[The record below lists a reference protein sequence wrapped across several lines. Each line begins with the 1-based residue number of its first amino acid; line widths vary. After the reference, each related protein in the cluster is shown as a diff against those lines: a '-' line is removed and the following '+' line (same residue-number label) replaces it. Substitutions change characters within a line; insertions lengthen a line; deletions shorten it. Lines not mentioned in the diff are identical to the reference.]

1 MGICHPMKNEKNCFT
16 SHQIS
21 VGYSPPRKERSHLQI
36 HSKMSLLWNPYGD
49 LHVDSDFEKDQFVD
63 LRNYYS
69 SLWDYY
75 NHDLCLEITILYIP
89 KIVKENLFL
98 TCIKLLKCT
107 SWRYSLTS
115 VFFWWVR
122 RRMSH
127 GLLDVFVTQLGSNV
141 GQGTCGAHHSCYF
154 RGVKRNLKIVNTW
167 NSTRIIRVKRNLKII
182 NTWNSTRSIHDE
194 LWTKT
199 KNRAVPQPQKD

>member
-36 HSKMSLLWNPYGD
+36 HSKMSLVWNPYGD

-89 KIVKENLFL
+89 RIVKENLFL

-115 VFFWWVR
+115 VFFWWLSRHSVKGPI
-122 RRMSH
+122 RMVSLAGQPQSLSLGTEH
-127 GLLDVFVTQLGSNV
+127 GLVQSPLKTRQCHFV
-141 GQGTCGAHHSCYF
+141 
-154 RGVKRNLKIVNTW
+154 
-167 NSTRIIRVKRNLKII
+167 
-182 NTWNSTRSIHDE
+182 
-194 LWTKT
+194 
-199 KNRAVPQPQKD
+199 